1 MCSQTCCCLAA
12 SARGGRRRALSMA
25 PTRYSDEDNLQLLR
39 EIDVRFHSRR
49 GCNAAQKLCYHAA
62 RAVRSRQNSLLATNF
77 TEAAGLKPVGAAKAE
92 MAIAYRTS
100 QAPDTPIWPSR
111 GQANRLPLG
120 LRVLPMG
127 PDEPWR
133 GLKPG
138 SSFGHT
144 EAGFPPGL
152 VL

>member
-1 MCSQTCCCLAA
+1 MQ
-12 SARGGRRRALSMA
+12 RGSKAIM
-25 PTRYSDEDNLQLLR
+25 QL
-39 EIDVRFHSRR
+39 V
-49 GCNAAQKLCYHAA
+49 LCAW
-62 RAVRSRQNSLLATNF
+62 RQNSLLASNITK
-77 TEAAGLKPVGAAKAE
+77 AAGLKPVGAAKAE

-138 SSFGHT
+138 SSFGYT